1 MTGGPPSRGPMGWSP
16 PGVLGGASGHA
27 AGVGDS
33 AGRRCA
39 RELTPKLSGFDHIT
53 DSRPAVVSSV
63 VRATVAV
70 VGPVVR
76 VCRRSRRS
84 GSSHPGLRAGFAGA
98 RVVHGA
104 AAGPPRQL
112 A

>member
-1 MTGGPPSRGPMGWSP
+1 MTGGPPSGGPMGWSP
-16 PGVLGGASGHA
+16 PGVLGGRVRACGW
-27 AGVGDS
+27 GGRS

-70 VGPVVR
+70 VGAVVR
-76 VCRRSRRS
+76 GVS
-84 GSSHPGLRAGFAGA
+84 PE
-98 RVVHGA
+98 
-104 AAGPPRQL
+104 
-112 A
+112 